1 VQCKGKVGW
10 DAVFSLSAVVVDV
23 GAGGSMSGL
32 TIDASPN
39 KAGYWMLGGRVG
51 TAVVDEVA
59 AVFVPS
65 DVAAVV
71 EDMLFVIACLFTF
84 DDAFREA
91 VLSSIST
98 LYVEYPGSRC

>member
-1 VQCKGKVGW
+1 
-10 DAVFSLSAVVVDV
+10 
-23 GAGGSMSGL
+23 
-32 TIDASPN
+32 
-39 KAGYWMLGGRVG
+39 MLGGRVG
-51 TAVVDEVA
+51 TAVVAEEVA
-59 AVFVPS
+59 PVFVPS

-91 VLSSIST
+91 VLSSIPN